1 MKYRVLLADID
12 GTLFD
17 FHYGESIAMA
27 ELFRQYGYPATE
39 ENVRLYLEANENQW
53 KKLERGET
61 TSARLRVDRF
71 VDFLAATGLEGD
83 PQKLSDSYIL
93 LLGQQRWP
101 IEGCVELCREVSRHM
116 PVYLVTN
123 GIAAI
128 QRSRLSG
135 SVIEPYVKGI
145 VISEEV
151 GKSKPDPAML
161 FEALSQAGVDPKE
174 AVVLGDSITA
184 DIAAANN
191 AGIDSILFTNGREAP
206 QNHGATYTAQTLAE
220 ACRIIL
226 Q

>member
-1 MKYRVLLADID
+1 MKYRILLADID

-17 FHYGESIAMA
+17 FHHGESIAMA
-27 ELFRQYGYPATE
+27 ELFAQYGYPATE
-39 ENVRLYLEANENQW
+39 ENIRLYLQANEAQW
-53 KKLERGET
+53 AKLERGET
-61 TSARLRVDRF
+61 TSEKLRVDRF
-71 VDFLAATGLEGD
+71 VDFLALTGLTGD
-83 PQKLSDSYIL
+83 PQKLSDSYIQ

-116 PVYLVTN
+116 PIYLVTN
-123 GIAAI
+123 GISAI
-128 QRSRLSG
+128 QRSRLRG

-161 FEALSQAGVDPKE
+161 FEALRQAGFNPED
-174 AVVLGDSITA
+174 AILLGDSITA

-191 AGIDSILFTNGREAP
+191 AGIDSILFTGGKEAP
-206 QNHGATYTAQTLAE
+206 ENHGATYTAQTLAE